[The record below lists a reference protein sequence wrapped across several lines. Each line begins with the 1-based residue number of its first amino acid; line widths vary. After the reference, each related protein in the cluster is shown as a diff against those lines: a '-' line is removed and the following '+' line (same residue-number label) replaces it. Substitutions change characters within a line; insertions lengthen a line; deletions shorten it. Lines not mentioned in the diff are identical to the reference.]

1 MSTEYKVRRV
11 LWESLESVLLSESK
25 KYVGELARRLQL
37 PEKELMRRV
46 FPSSDSMKVYIQDSS
61 ISDNQCH
68 AFIQDD
74 EITCYC
80 RKPIVYGSD
89 FCHFHRTKR
98 MTVIKEMPSQYVKR
112 IKDRPECDNMWVDNN
127 NILYNSKG
135 TIVGKICNNSSKIKL
150 FIIKS

>member
-11 LWESLESVLLSESK
+11 LWESLESVLLAESK

-37 PEKELMRRV
+37 PEKELIRRV
-46 FPSSDSMKVYIQDSS
+46 FPSSDSLKVYIQDSN

-80 RKPIVYGSD
+80 RKPVVYGTD
-89 FCHFHRTKR
+89 FCQFHRTKR
-98 MTVIKEMPSQYVKR
+98 MTVIKEMPSQLVKR
-112 IKDRPECDNMWVDNN
+112 IRDRIDCDNMWLDDK

-135 TIVGKICNNSSKIKL
+135 TTVGKLDHNNSKIKL
-150 FIIKS
+150 FLIK